1 MKIIIIRRKT
11 TTTSI
16 HINDENDG
24 NDETKKMINDLNRHA
39 LGQNDTTKKKIQ
51 HKPTAIATL
60 RWNKYQNLII
70 KTT

>member
-1 MKIIIIRRKT
+1 MKIIIIRRK

-39 LGQNDTTKKKIQ
+39 LGQNDTTKKIQ

-60 RWNKYQNLII
+60 R
-70 KTT
+70 

>member
-1 MKIIIIRRKT
+1 MKIIIIRRK

-39 LGQNDTTKKKIQ
+39 LGQNDTTKKNSTQTDRNRYPAMK
-51 HKPTAIATL
+51 
-60 RWNKYQNLII
+60 
-70 KTT
+70 